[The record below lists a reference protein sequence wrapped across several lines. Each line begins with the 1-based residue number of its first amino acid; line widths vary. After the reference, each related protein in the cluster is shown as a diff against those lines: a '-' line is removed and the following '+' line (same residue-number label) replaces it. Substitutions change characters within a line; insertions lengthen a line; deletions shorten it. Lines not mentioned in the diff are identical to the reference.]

1 MKLSAIS
8 VKENEDSND
17 WEELPSHVDYPSNF
31 DTFLVLTSQFNP
43 PVIKRHILMVVAVI
57 TMQVTRGKRDGGGN
71 AVAFSGG
78 NSLSCNGI
86 VSAGLW
92 LYYSYIFNL
101 TTAAI
106 FSMQHST
113 SVCVRISRLH
123 VDQ

>member
-1 MKLSAIS
+1 MWIILVILTA
-8 VKENEDSND
+8 
-17 WEELPSHVDYPSNF
+17 
-31 DTFLVLTSQFNP
+31 FLVLTSQFSQ

-71 AVAFSGG
+71 AVASSGG
-78 NSLSCNGI
+78 NSQCCGNDI

-106 FSMQHST
+106 FSMQHSA